1 MIIKNLCVI
10 TVALFICGCS
20 TMQSIQANIQQ
31 QNIDLQEQENKI
43 VEIMSDSKL
52 NILRAKTALVDV
64 NEITFSMLT
73 NSEFVSE
80 EDKVALI
87 LYADKQ
93 RQAEQIGYDLL
104 QKWEGG
110 GAVSL
115 TKTANATYMLI
126 LAKLYN
132 GEIRWA
138 EFNAKTVELYG
149 LLLTALEEIRANR
162 IQAEID
168 ESEMAS
174 QRAAQALYIL
184 GQGLKNYGNAV
195 YGPAANQG
203 LTDIIT
209 SNRGSRY
216 QAPRTTNCTVYGNRM
231 TCSDN

>member
-93 RQAEQIGYDLL
+93 RQTEQIGYDFL

-149 LLLTALEEIRANR
+149 LLQVALEEIRVNR
-162 IQAEID
+162 LQAEVD
-168 ESEMAS
+168 A
-174 QRAAQALYIL
+174 RV
-184 GQGLKNYGNAV
+184 K
-195 YGPAANQG
+195 
-203 LTDIIT
+203 
-209 SNRGSRY
+209 
-216 QAPRTTNCTVYGNRM
+216 
-231 TCSDN
+231 

>member
-1 MIIKNLCVI
+1 MSIKNLCVI
-10 TVALFICGCS
+10 TAALFLCGCS
-20 TMQSIQANIQQ
+20 TMQPIQPIRPIQPIQSIQSIIEADTQK
-31 QNIDLQEQENKI
+31 QNIAIQDHNNKI

-52 NILRAKTALVDV
+52 DILRAKTALVDV

-73 NSEFVSE
+73 NSEFVSK

-93 RQAEQIGYDLL
+93 RQTEQINYDLL
-104 QKWEGG
+104 QELEGW

-149 LLLTALEEIRANR
+149 LLQVALEEIRVNR
-162 IQAEID
+162 LQAEVD
-168 ESEMAS
+168 A
-174 QRAAQALYIL
+174 RV
-184 GQGLKNYGNAV
+184 K
-195 YGPAANQG
+195 
-203 LTDIIT
+203 
-209 SNRGSRY
+209 
-216 QAPRTTNCTVYGNRM
+216 
-231 TCSDN
+231 